1 MKKRQQVLKYVVGD
15 YLTAV
20 LAWMT
25 FFIVRKNFLDPKEH
39 GQQPGFDFDQN
50 FYLGVL
56 TIPLFWVTLYALSG
70 AYRNV
75 YRKHRLKELGQT
87 LLISVIGVLVIF
99 FTLLL
104 DDQILSY
111 KYYYYSL
118 TILFFLH
125 FGLTFI
131 IRFYLTSQ
139 TVKRVHRRQIGFNT
153 IMVGCNEQ
161 ALQTLDELN
170 EIKNYPGYRIVGFVS
185 TNGGK
190 DLILN
195 NQLNYLGHF
204 DRIRDIVQSNQ
215 VEEIIIALESSEHK
229 HIGRIITELEDCS
242 VRIHIIPDMYDIL
255 SGSVKMTSIFGAPL
269 IQVNA
274 EIMPA
279 WQFSIKRLMDIVL
292 SGIALVLLIPVF
304 LVLAILIKLSS
315 KGPVFF
321 KQQRIGLHGRPFD
334 IYKFRSMYTN
344 AEKDG
349 PQLSSSS
356 DPRIT
361 SIGKF
366 MRKTR
371 LDELPQFFNVLK
383 GEMSLVGPRPERQFF
398 IDQIMVQ
405 APHYKHLHKVR
416 PGITSWGQV
425 KYGYAENVEQMI
437 QRLKYDVLYIENM
450 SLSLDFKILAYTILI
465 ILKGSGK

>member
-1 MKKRQQVLKYVVGD
+1 MNSRRQILKYVIAD
-15 YLTAV
+15 YFTALV
-20 LAWMT
+20 AWIIF
-25 FFIVRKNFLDPKEH
+25 FFIRKNFLDPHEH

-50 FYLGVL
+50 FYLGVT
-56 TIPLFWVTLYALSG
+56 TIPLFWMLLYALTG

-87 LLISVIGVLVIF
+87 MLITVIGVLFIF

-104 DDQILSY
+104 DDQIESY
-111 KYYYYSL
+111 VYYYYSIG
-118 TILFFLH
+118 ILYFLH
-125 FGLTFI
+125 FGFTFLA
-131 IRFYLTSQ
+131 RFILTSQ
-139 TVKRVHRRQIGFNT
+139 TVKRIHRREIGFNT
-153 IMVGCNEQ
+153 IMVGCNEL

-170 EIKNYPGYRIVGFVS
+170 GIKNYPGYKILGFVS
-185 TNGGK
+185 TNGGR
-190 DLILN
+190 DLIKNLKF
-195 NQLNYLGHF
+195 NYLGHF
-204 DRIRDIVQSNQ
+204 DRILNIVKEHN
-215 VEEIIIALESSEHK
+215 VEEIIVALESSEHRN
-229 HIGRIITELEDCS
+229 IGRIITDLEDCK

-274 EIMPA
+274 EIMPM

-292 SGIALVLLIPVF
+292 SAFALIVLIPVF
-304 LVLAILIKLSS
+304 IVLAILIKLSS

-321 KQQRIGLHGRPFD
+321 RQERIGLHGKPFY

-349 PQLSSSS
+349 PQLSSNS

-361 SIGKF
+361 RIGKF

-371 LDELPQFFNVLK
+371 LDELPQFLNVLQ
-383 GEMSLVGPRPERQFF
+383 GDMSLVGPRPERQFF
-398 IDQIMVQ
+398 IDQIMER

-425 KYGYAENVEQMI
+425 KYGYAENVDQMI

-450 SLSLDFKILAYTILI
+450 SLSLDFKILAYTLLI
-465 ILKGSGK
+465 IMKGSGK

>member
-1 MKKRQQVLKYVVGD
+1 MKRKQQVLKYVVGD

-20 LAWMT
+20 LAWMI
-25 FFIVRKNFLDPKEH
+25 FFFVRKNFLDPKEH

-56 TIPLFWVTLYALSG
+56 TIPLFWMALYALTG

-87 LLISVIGVLVIF
+87 LLISAFGVLVIF

-104 DDQILSY
+104 DDQIVSY
-111 KYYYYSL
+111 KFYYYSL
-118 TILFFLH
+118 SILYFLH

-131 IRFYLTSQ
+131 VRFYLTSQ
-139 TVKRVHRRQIGFNT
+139 TVKRVHRREIGFNT

-204 DRIRDIVQSNQ
+204 DKIRDIVEQNN
-215 VEEIIIALESSEHK
+215 VEEIIIALESSEHR

-292 SGIALVLLIPVF
+292 SAIALVLLIPVF
-304 LVLAILIKLSS
+304 VLLGILIKLSS
-315 KGPVFF
+315 PGPIFF

-361 SIGKF
+361 RVGKF

-398 IDQIMVQ
+398 IDQIMVK
-405 APHYKHLHKVR
+405 APHYKHLQKVR

-425 KYGYAENVEQMI
+425 KYGYAENVDQMI

-450 SLSLDFKILAYTILI
+450 SLSLDFKILAYTIII